1 MLGLGNSITG
11 GAALD
16 DFTPANIANLALW
29 LKNGTGITSDGGTP
43 DKVSQWDDSS
53 GNDNHAVQSTSGNQ
67 ASLVSGGLDFEEDN
81 QHHYDLDTNGNAGGK
96 ITVSQNHNFIVGF
109 VVTPENPTTGGTA
122 HRNCVLGDDGNEFI
136 DFQSD
141 KVAINCSGTETTY
154 VGDSA
159 LFSDG
164 TIAAVVISRNDGSTG
179 TFNITINGVTPAGSY
194 FGGTQTNPKAV
205 EFSEIGV
212 RSGTQRPLDG
222 IIHEL
227 VVYDFGTGTHTAAE
241 LTALTN
247 YFTSK
252 FGI

>member
-29 LKNGTGITSDGGTP
+29 LKNGTGVTAA
-43 DKVSQWDDSS
+43 QWDDSS
-53 GNDNHAVQSTSGNQ
+53 GNDNHATQGTSGNQ
-67 ASLVSGGLDFEEDN
+67 AAVSGGGLDFEEDN
-81 QHHYDLDTNGNAGGK
+81 ADHYDLASK
-96 ITVSQNHNFIVGF
+96 ISMSANHNFIVGF
-109 VVTPENPTTGGTA
+109 VVTPENPA
-122 HRNCVLGDDGNEFI
+122 SNRNCVLSDDGNEFV
-136 DFQSD
+136 DFQVNT
-141 KVAINCSGTETTY
+141 VAVNCSGTETTY

-164 TIAAVVISRNDGSTG
+164 TKAVVVISRNDGSTG
-179 TFNITINGVTPAGSY
+179 TFNITIDGGTPAGGY
-194 FGGTQTNPKAV
+194 FGGIQTNPKAV
-205 EFSEIGV
+205 EFSELGI
-212 RSGTQRPLDG
+212 RAGTGRPLDG

-247 YFTSK
+247 YLTS
-252 FGI
+252 I